1 MPLRVCFNLLCG
13 LSLTLFMFVML
24 AGMNYYR
31 YSFTHYSG
39 LEIRNST
46 VDELYALTESLVKQ
60 ANEYRER
67 FLLLMERG
75 L

>member
-1 MPLRVCFNLLCG
+1 
-13 LSLTLFMFVML
+13 ML